1 MNQKLHGGFL
11 MATVKLTIEVTAD
24 TVEEAFAQV
33 GQALEAGTL
42 DAQVEGKKGPGRG
55 RRPAAAAATTTPA
68 ATAAAPAG
76 PAELNLD
83 SDVLPHIKS
92 FAEKHGVQKTHA
104 LSVKHGAPPA
114 DPRAAA
120 VPKANWPAYVAEA
133 KAALTEAPATAAS
146 SDLV

>member
-1 MNQKLHGGFL
+1 

-33 GQALEAGTL
+33 GQTLEAGNL
-42 DAQVEGKKGPGRG
+42 DAQVEGKKGPGRPRG
-55 RRPAAAAATTTPA
+55 GAKATATTAAAGAAAAGAG
-68 ATAAAPAG
+68 AAAPAG
-76 PAELNLD
+76 PDLD
-83 SDVLPHIKS
+83 LDKDVLPHVKA